1 MRSALVSRR
10 NTSEAFVGLLAIA
23 IVGMVGVV
31 FGFMW
36 GASQRQAAYRCPT
49 VEGGKVAVTYDGKDG
64 QRCVYIRETYGA
76 AKIVAKL

>member
-10 NTSEAFVGLLAIA
+10 NTSEAFVGLLAIS

-76 AKIVAKL
+76 AKVVAKL

>member
-1 MRSALVSRR
+1 MRSALISRR
-10 NTSEAFVGLLAIA
+10 NTSEAFVGLLAVA
-23 IVGMVGVV
+23 IIGMVGVV

-76 AKIVAKL
+76 AKAVAKL